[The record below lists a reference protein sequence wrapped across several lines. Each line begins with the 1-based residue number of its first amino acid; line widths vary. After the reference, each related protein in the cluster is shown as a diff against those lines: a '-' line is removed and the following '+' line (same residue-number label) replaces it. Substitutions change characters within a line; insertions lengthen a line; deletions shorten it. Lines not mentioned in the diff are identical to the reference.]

1 MDAHGT
7 RRARKSRVQ
16 RFLPKPSIPGVPTSD
31 ATHTEPEGRRKLCGT
46 NGPREQAVS
55 RETGER
61 SEGVRWASA
70 KVCIQLEWVFAALA
84 RVKRVAMFLRSAT
97 ATADT
102 PLVIG
107 TRVPSSSGSHTAG
120 LSPATTTISYDSWS
134 RSAPSTPSLCVP
146 ANFLSTQFPCVC
158 SLYFHQ
164 AICET
169 NQARQCASF
178 RRGFQV
184 QVSSAK
190 QRRGVALTARSS
202 RSRMTGRKSRL

>member
-31 ATHTEPEGRRKLCGT
+31 ATHAEPEGRRKLRGT
-46 NGPREQAVS
+46 HGPREQAFP

-61 SEGVRWASA
+61 SEGVRWAFA
-70 KVCIQLEWVFAALA
+70 KVCIQLGRIFAAPA
-84 RVKRVAMFLRSAT
+84 RVKRVAMFLRT
-97 ATADT
+97 ATTDADT

-120 LSPATTTISYDSWS
+120 PSPATTTISYDLWS
-134 RSAPSTPSLCVP
+134 QSAPSTPSLSVP
-146 ANFLSTQFPCVC
+146 ANFLSTRFPCVC
-158 SLYFHQ
+158 CSYLHQ

-169 NQARQCASF
+169 N
-178 RRGFQV
+178 
-184 QVSSAK
+184 
-190 QRRGVALTARSS
+190 
-202 RSRMTGRKSRL
+202 